1 MTDTPL
7 IDSKP
12 PLGSIIMVNLKL
24 MASALLAFASYWS
37 WPTTAIW
44 WHFGVLS
51 IFLGAMAFASLV
63 NALRLIVKL
72 WMRERTIRKM
82 QRIGTAPKSASLAG
96 DDTLRKAG
104 VIDE

>member
-12 PLGSIIMVNLKL
+12 PLGSIIAVNFKL
-24 MASALLAFASYWS
+24 MSASLLSIASYWS
-37 WPTTAIW
+37 WPTTATW

-51 IFLGAMAFASLV
+51 IFLGAMALASLIT
-63 NALRLIVKL
+63 ALQLIVKL
-72 WMRERTIRKM
+72 WVRKRTIQKM
-82 QRIGTAPKSASLAG
+82 QRIGSAPKSANLAG

>member
-1 MTDTPL
+1 MTDTSL

-12 PLGSIIMVNLKL
+12 PLGSIVAINFKL
-24 MASALLAFASYWS
+24 MSAALLSIASYWS
-37 WPTTAIW
+37 WPTTATW

-51 IFLGAMAFASLV
+51 IFLGAMAFTSLIT
-63 NALRLIVKL
+63 ALRLIAKL
-72 WMRERTIRKM
+72 WMRERTIRKI